1 MRITTRK
8 TKYYKTKNAL
18 WCLSKWA
25 SSLPVQNSSKFG
37 WFSLKPRWR
46 AGRTRSRKRVHR
58 LKGMNRSP
66 KTRIGTFL
74 SSDSA
79 YDSAAY
85 SVVKTK
91 GITNRYTRSQAP
103 FHVVKDWSVAS
114 PYKCDNLV
122 VVTTDVVSDGVVCG
136 IWLLFHLIVT
146 LCTSNYD

>member
-18 WCLSKWA
+18 WCLSKLA

-58 LKGMNRSP
+58 LKGRNRSP

-91 GITNRYTRSQAP
+91 GINQSQYSVPNTASCCERLICRFSLVQVWQPCSCHYWRCKRRSRMR
-103 FHVVKDWSVAS
+103 
-114 PYKCDNLV
+114 NL
-122 VVTTDVVSDGVVCG
+122 
-136 IWLLFHLIVT
+136 
-146 LCTSNYD
+146 TSFSLDHNALHF

>member
-58 LKGMNRSP
+58 LKGRNRSP
-66 KTRIGTFL
+66 KARIGTFL

-91 GITNRYTRSQAP
+91 GINQSQYSVPNTASCCERLICRFSLQVWQPCSCHYWRCKRRSRMR
-103 FHVVKDWSVAS
+103 
-114 PYKCDNLV
+114 NL
-122 VVTTDVVSDGVVCG
+122 
-136 IWLLFHLIVT
+136 
-146 LCTSNYD
+146 TSFSLDHNALHF